1 MFYKF
6 VSYQRNCFK
15 MKNKTLLTAGLVI
28 LISTGI
34 FAVALSVK
42 PVKKDVYIH
51 SKALVQAVETN
62 KDDDEPGEFI
72 IWKAIPRYLLTIYR

>member
-1 MFYKF
+1 LFYRF

-28 LISTGI
+28 LISTCI

-42 PVKKDVYIH
+42 PVKKEVYIH
-51 SKALVQAVETN
+51 SKALVQAVEAD
-62 KDDDEPGEFI
+62 KHDDEPGEFI
-72 IWKAIPRYLLTIYR
+72 IWKAIPRYLFTIYR